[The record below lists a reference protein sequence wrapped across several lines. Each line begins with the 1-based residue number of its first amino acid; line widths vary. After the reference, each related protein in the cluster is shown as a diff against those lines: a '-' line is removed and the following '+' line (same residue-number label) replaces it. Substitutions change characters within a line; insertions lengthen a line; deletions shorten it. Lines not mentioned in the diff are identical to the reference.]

1 MQQVYD
7 AINGVSENTKKENAA
22 TLGLG
27 FHQFDG
33 TVCVADVLHQIGADF
48 TVRKD
53 DLIRIPQELAAKIRL
68 GEPVTI
74 DPKYFIDTHA
84 ATVCNESDETIG
96 VVGKDYGII
105 QNKSGLEILDL
116 VTNSSVSGSPLKIVS
131 AGLVH
136 NFEPYIQAR
145 LGDDARIGGDNSETE
160 FYAFFH
166 NTHDGSSAMKVT
178 FTAIRVICQNTFNA
192 NLKAKNEEGKFA
204 GMMFKHSKNV
214 NVRVDLSR
222 QESIDDIQAR
232 IEQLNIFKQEYIDR
246 MNSYRL
252 AKVTENDI
260 NKFVANLFIDK
271 QEIRDLAAKNGYNY
285 DTLMVPTK
293 GGDEKPLAT
302 VTKNKIK
309 RFRDIL
315 ESGDGQD
322 TNRGTKLWLF
332 NATTNYLSHDS
343 YGDFYK
349 DDLLTR
355 ATKRFDSMMKGSAYN
370 KMNAVY
376 ELLVA

>member
-1 MQQVYD
+1 MEQVYAAMKGD
-7 AINGVSENTKKENAA
+7 STENSTMNAP

-33 TVCVADVLHQIGADF
+33 DVSVKEVLHQIGADF
-48 TVRKD
+48 NVRKD
-53 DLIRIPQELAAKIRL
+53 DLIRVPQELAAKIRL

-74 DPKYFIDTHA
+74 DPKYFIETHA
-84 ATVCNESDETIG
+84 ATVCHEADQTIG

-105 QNKSGLEILDL
+105 QNTAGLEILDL
-116 VTNSSVSGSPLKIVS
+116 VTNSSVDGTSLKIVS

-136 NFEPYIQAR
+136 DFEPYIQAR
-145 LGDDARIGGDNSETE
+145 LGSDARIDGDNSDTE

-178 FTAIRVICQNTFNA
+178 FTAVRVICRNTFNA
-192 NLKAKNEEGKFA
+192 NLRASS
-204 GMMFKHSKNV
+204 GMTFKHSKNV
-214 NVRVDLSR
+214 GVRVDFSR
-222 QESIDDIQAR
+222 QASIEDIKSR
-232 IEQLNIFKQEYIDR
+232 IEQLNIFKREYIDR

-260 NKFVANLFIDK
+260 NEFVASLFIDN

-285 DTLMVPTK
+285 DTLVIPTK
-293 GGDEKPLAT
+293 GGDEKDFPT
-302 VTKNKIK
+302 VTKNKI
-309 RFRDIL
+309 RTFRDTL
-315 ESGDGQD
+315 ESGEGQD
-322 TNRGTKLWLF
+322 TNRGTRLWLF

-343 YGDFYK
+343 YGNGTTNSDFE
-349 DDLLTR
+349 R

-376 ELLVA
+376 DLLAV

>member
-1 MQQVYD
+1 MADIIQQAYSI
-7 AINGVSENTKKENAA
+7 INGVSTENSPMNAP

-33 TVCVADVLHQIGADF
+33 DVSVKEVLHQIGADF
-48 TVRKD
+48 TVRKEP
-53 DLIRIPQELAAKIRL
+53 LYRIPYELDAKIRL

-74 DPKYFIDTHA
+74 DPKYFINTHA
-84 ATVCNESDETIG
+84 ATVCNDSDETIG

-105 QNKSGLEILDL
+105 QNQSGLEILDL

-178 FTAIRVICQNTFNA
+178 FTAIRVICKNTFNA
-192 NLKAKNEEGKFA
+192 NLKAKT

-214 NVRVDLSR
+214 GIRVDLNR
-222 QESIDDIQAR
+222 QGSVDDIKAR
-232 IEQLNIFKQEYIDR
+232 IEQLNLFKKEYIER

-252 AKVTENDI
+252 AKVTEDDI
-260 NKFVANLFIDK
+260 NEFVANLFIDDA
-271 QEIRDLAAKNGYNY
+271 EIRDLAAKNGYNY
-285 DTLMVPTK
+285 DTLMIPTK
-293 GGDEKPLAT
+293 GGDTKNFPT

-309 RFRDIL
+309 TFRDIL

-343 YGDFYK
+343 YGNGTTNN
-349 DDLLTR
+349 DLER
-355 ATKRFDSMMKGSAYN
+355 ATKRFDSMMKGTAYN
-370 KMNAVY
+370 KMNTVY
-376 ELLVA
+376 ELLAV

>member
-1 MQQVYD
+1 MADIIQQAYSI
-7 AINGVSENTKKENAA
+7 INGVSTENSPMNAP

-33 TVCVADVLHQIGADF
+33 DVSVKEVLHQIGADF
-48 TVRKD
+48 TVRKEP
-53 DLIRIPQELAAKIRL
+53 LYRIPYELDAKIRL

-74 DPKYFIDTHA
+74 DPKYFINTHA
-84 ATVCNESDETIG
+84 ATVCNDSDETIG

-105 QNKSGLEILDL
+105 QNQSGLEILDL

-178 FTAIRVICQNTFNA
+178 FTAIRVICKNTFNA
-192 NLKAKNEEGKFA
+192 NLKAKT

-214 NVRVDLSR
+214 GIRVDLNR
-222 QESIDDIQAR
+222 QGSVDDIKAR
-232 IEQLNIFKQEYIDR
+232 IEQLNLFKKEYIER

-252 AKVTENDI
+252 AKVTEDDI
-260 NKFVANLFIDK
+260 NEFVANLFIDDA
-271 QEIRDLAAKNGYNY
+271 EIRDLAAKNGYNY
-285 DTLMVPTK
+285 DTLVIPTK
-293 GGDEKPLAT
+293 GGDTKNFPT

-309 RFRDIL
+309 TFRDTL

-343 YGDFYK
+343 YGNGSTDN
-349 DDLLTR
+349 DLAR

-376 ELLVA
+376 ELLAV

>member
-1 MQQVYD
+1 MKQVYD
-7 AINGVSENTKKENAA
+7 AIKGVDSEDTKTENAA

-33 TVCVADVLHQIGADF
+33 DVSVKDVLHQIGADF
-48 TVRKD
+48 TVRKEP
-53 DLIRIPQELAAKIRL
+53 LYRIPYELDAKIRL

-74 DPKYFIDTHA
+74 DPKYFIESHA
-84 ATVCNESDETIG
+84 ATVCLDSDKTIG
-96 VVGKDYGII
+96 VVGKDYGVI
-105 QNKSGLEILDL
+105 QNAKGLEILDL
-116 VTNSSVSGSPLKIVS
+116 VTNSSVGGSPLKIVS

-136 NFEPYIQAR
+136 DFEPYIQAR
-145 LGDDARIGGDNSETE
+145 LCGDARIDGDNSDTE

-178 FTAIRVICQNTFNA
+178 FTAIRVICRNTFNM
-192 NLKAKNEEGKFA
+192 NLKAKA

-214 NVRVDLSR
+214 GVRVDLTR
-222 QESIDDIQAR
+222 QESIKDIQAR
-232 IEQLNIFKQEYIDR
+232 IEQLNIFKQDYIGR

-252 AKVTENDI
+252 AKVTEDDI
-260 NKFVANLFIDK
+260 NQFVANLFIDDA
-271 QEIRDLAAKNGYNY
+271 EIRALAAANGYRY

-293 GGDEKPLAT
+293 GGDTKNFPT

-309 RFRDIL
+309 TFRDIL
-315 ESGDGQD
+315 ESGEGQD

-343 YGDFYK
+343 YGNFYT
-349 DDLLTR
+349 DDQLTR

-376 ELLVA
+376 ELLAA

>member
-1 MQQVYD
+1 MADIIQQAYSI
-7 AINGVSENTKKENAA
+7 INGVSENTKTMNAP

-33 TVCVADVLHQIGADF
+33 DVSVKEVLHQIGADF
-48 TVRKD
+48 TVRKEP
-53 DLIRIPQELAAKIRL
+53 LYRIPYELDAKIRL

-74 DPKYFIDTHA
+74 DPKYFIKTHA
-84 ATVCNESDETIG
+84 ATVCNDSDETIG

-105 QNKSGLEILDL
+105 QNQSGLEILDL

-136 NFEPYIQAR
+136 DFEPYIQAR

-178 FTAIRVICQNTFNA
+178 FTAIRVICKNTFNA
-192 NLKAKNEEGKFA
+192 NLKAKT

-214 NVRVDLSR
+214 GIRVDLNR
-222 QESIDDIQAR
+222 QGSVDDIKAR
-232 IEQLNIFKQEYIDR
+232 IEQLNLFKKEYIER

-252 AKVTENDI
+252 AKVTEDDI
-260 NKFVANLFIDK
+260 NEFVANLFIDDA
-271 QEIRDLAAKNGYNY
+271 EIRDLAAKNGYNY
-285 DTLMVPTK
+285 DTLMIPTK
-293 GGDEKPLAT
+293 GGDTKNFPT

-309 RFRDIL
+309 TFRDTL

-343 YGDFYK
+343 YGNGTTNN
-349 DDLLTR
+349 DLAR

-376 ELLVA
+376 ELLAV

>member
-7 AINGVSENTKKENAA
+7 AINGVSENTKTMNAP

-27 FHQFDG
+27 FHEFDG
-33 TVCVADVLHQIGADF
+33 NVSVADVLHQIGADF
-48 TVRKD
+48 SVRKD
-53 DLIRIPQELAAKIRL
+53 DLIRVPQELAAKIHL

-74 DPKYFIDTHA
+74 DPKYFIKTHA
-84 ATVCNESDETIG
+84 ATVCNESDQTIG
-96 VVGKDYGII
+96 VVGKDYGVI
-105 QNKSGLEILDL
+105 QNQSGLEILDL

-136 NFEPYIQAR
+136 SFEPYIQAR

-192 NLKAKNEEGKFA
+192 NLKAKT
-204 GMMFKHSKNV
+204 GMTFKHSKNV
-214 NVRVDLSR
+214 NIRVDMSR
-222 QESIDDIQAR
+222 QESIEDIQAR
-232 IEQLNIFKQEYIDR
+232 IEQLNFFKKEYIER

-260 NKFVANLFIDK
+260 NEFVAKLFIDK

-285 DTLMVPTK
+285 DTLMIPTK
-293 GGDEKPLAT
+293 GGDEKEFPT
-302 VTKNKIK
+302 VTKNKI
-309 RFRDIL
+309 RTFRNIL

-343 YGDFYK
+343 YGNAIN
-349 DDLLTR
+349 DDETAR

-376 ELLVA
+376 ELLAA

>member
-7 AINGVSENTKKENAA
+7 AINGVSENAKTENAA

-33 TVCVADVLHQIGADF
+33 NVSVADVLHQIGADF
-48 TVRKD
+48 SVRKD
-53 DLIRIPQELAAKIRL
+53 DLIRVPQELAAKIQL

-74 DPKYFIDTHA
+74 DPKYFIKTHA
-84 ATVCNESDETIG
+84 ATVCNESDQTIG
-96 VVGKDYGII
+96 VVGKDYGVI
-105 QNKSGLEILDL
+105 QNQSGLEILDL
-116 VTNSSVSGSPLKIVS
+116 VTNSSVSGSPMKIVS

-145 LGDDARIGGDNSETE
+145 LGSDARIDGDNSETE

-192 NLKAKNEEGKFA
+192 NLKAKT

-222 QESIDDIQAR
+222 QESIKDIQAR

-252 AKVTENDI
+252 TKVTEKDI
-260 NKFVANLFIDK
+260 NEFVANLFIDK

-285 DTLMVPTK
+285 DTLVIPTK
-293 GGDEKPLAT
+293 GGDEKEFPT

-322 TNRGTKLWLF
+322 TNRWTRLWLF
-332 NATTNYLSHDS
+332 NATTNFLSHDS
-343 YGDFYK
+343 YGNAIN
-349 DDLLTR
+349 DDETAR

-376 ELLVA
+376 ELLAV

>member
-7 AINGVSENTKKENAA
+7 AINSVNSEDTKAQNAA

-33 TVCVADVLHQIGADF
+33 TVSVADVLHQIGADF
-48 TVRKD
+48 SVRKD
-53 DLIRIPQELAAKIRL
+53 DIIRVPQELAAKIRL

-74 DPKYFIDTHA
+74 DPKYFINTHS
-84 ATVCNESDETIG
+84 ATVCNESDQTIG
-96 VVGKDYGII
+96 IVGKDYGVI
-105 QNKSGLEILDL
+105 QNQSGLEILDL

-136 NFEPYIQAR
+136 SFEPYIQAR
-145 LGDDARIGGDNSETE
+145 LGDDARIDGDNSETE

-178 FTAIRVICQNTFNA
+178 FTAIRVICKNTFNA
-192 NLKAKNEEGKFA
+192 NLKASS

-222 QESIDDIQAR
+222 QESIEDIQAR
-232 IEQLNIFKQEYIDR
+232 IEQLNIFKREYIDR

-252 AKVTENDI
+252 AKVTEDDI

-285 DTLMVPTK
+285 DTLMIPTK
-293 GGDEKPLAT
+293 GGDEKEFPT

-332 NATTNYLSHDS
+332 NATTNFISHDS
-343 YGDFYK
+343 YGNAIN
-349 DDLLTR
+349 DDETAR

-376 ELLVA
+376 ELLAA

>member
-1 MQQVYD
+1 M
-7 AINGVSENTKKENAA
+7 
-22 TLGLG
+22 
-27 FHQFDG
+27 
-33 TVCVADVLHQIGADF
+33 
-48 TVRKD
+48 
-53 DLIRIPQELAAKIRL
+53 
-68 GEPVTI
+68 TI
-74 DPKYFIDTHA
+74 DPKYFIESHS
-84 ATVCNESDETIG
+84 ATVCNESDKTIG

-105 QNKSGLEILDL
+105 QNTQGLEILDI
-116 VTNSSVSGSPLKIVS
+116 VTNSSVDGTSLKIVS

-136 NFEPYIQAR
+136 DFEPYIQTR
-145 LGDDARIGGDNSETE
+145 LGGDARIDGDNSETE

-178 FTAIRVICQNTFNA
+178 FTAVRVICRNTFNA
-192 NLKAKNEEGKFA
+192 NLKASS

-214 NVRVDLSR
+214 GIRVDFSR
-222 QESIDDIQAR
+222 QESIEDIKAR
-232 IEQLNIFKQEYIDR
+232 VEQLNIFKREYIDR

-260 NKFVANLFIDK
+260 NEFVAKLFIDK

-285 DTLMVPTK
+285 DTLVIPTK
-293 GGDEKPLAT
+293 GGDEKEFPT

-309 RFRDIL
+309 TFRDTL

-332 NATTNYLSHDS
+332 NAVTNYFSHDS
-343 YGDFYK
+343 YGNFYK
-349 DDLLTR
+349 DDLPTR
-355 ATKRFDSMMKGSAYN
+355 ATKRFDAMMKGSAYT

-376 ELLVA
+376 DLLAV

>member
-1 MQQVYD
+1 MADIIQQAYSI
-7 AINGVSENTKKENAA
+7 INGVSENTKTMNAP

-33 TVCVADVLHQIGADF
+33 DVSVKEVLHQIGADF
-48 TVRKD
+48 TVRKEP
-53 DLIRIPQELAAKIRL
+53 LYRIPYELDAKIRL

-74 DPKYFIDTHA
+74 DPKYFINTHA
-84 ATVCNESDETIG
+84 ATVCDESDQTIG
-96 VVGKDYGII
+96 VVGKDYGVI
-105 QNKSGLEILDL
+105 QNQSGLEILDL

-145 LGDDARIGGDNSETE
+145 LGSDARIDGDNSETE

-178 FTAIRVICQNTFNA
+178 FTAIRVICKNTFNA
-192 NLKAKNEEGKFA
+192 NLKAKT

-214 NVRVDLSR
+214 GIRVDLNR
-222 QESIDDIQAR
+222 QGSVDDIKAR
-232 IEQLNIFKQEYIDR
+232 IEQLNLFKKEYIDR

-252 AKVTENDI
+252 AKVTEDDI
-260 NKFVANLFIDK
+260 NEFVANLFIDDA
-271 QEIRDLAAKNGYNY
+271 EIRDLAAKNGYNY
-285 DTLMVPTK
+285 DTLVIPTK
-293 GGDEKPLAT
+293 GGDTKNFPT

-309 RFRDIL
+309 TFRDTL

-343 YGDFYK
+343 YGNGSTDN
-349 DDLLTR
+349 DLAR

-376 ELLVA
+376 ELLAV

>member
-33 TVCVADVLHQIGADF
+33 NVSVADVLHQIGADF
-48 TVRKD
+48 SVRKD
-53 DLIRIPQELAAKIRL
+53 DLIRVPQELAAKIHL

-74 DPKYFIDTHA
+74 DPKYFIKTHA
-84 ATVCNESDETIG
+84 ATVCNESDQTIG
-96 VVGKDYGII
+96 VVGKDYGVI
-105 QNKSGLEILDL
+105 QNQSGLEILDL
-116 VTNSSVSGSPLKIVS
+116 VTNSSVSGSPIKIVS

-136 NFEPYIQAR
+136 NFEPYIQTR
-145 LGDDARIGGDNSETE
+145 LGSDARIDGDNSETE

-192 NLKAKNEEGKFA
+192 NLKAKDEEGKFA
-204 GMMFKHSKNV
+204 GMMFRHSKNV

-232 IEQLNIFKQEYIDR
+232 IEQLNFFKKEYIER

-252 AKVTENDI
+252 AKVTEDDI

-293 GGDEKPLAT
+293 GGDEKALAT

-322 TNRGTKLWLF
+322 TNRGTRLWLF
-332 NATTNYLSHDS
+332 NATTNYFSHDS

-355 ATKRFDSMMKGSAYN
+355 ATKRFDSMMKGSAYI
-370 KMNAVY
+370 KMNSVYKVLAV
-376 ELLVA
+376 

>member
-1 MQQVYD
+1 MADIIQQAYSI
-7 AINGVSENTKKENAA
+7 INGDTAETSTMDAP

-33 TVCVADVLHQIGADF
+33 DVSVEEVLRQIGADF
-48 TVRKD
+48 SVRKD
-53 DLIRIPQELAAKIRL
+53 DLIRVPQELAAKIRL

-74 DPKYFIDTHA
+74 DPKYFIESHS
-84 ATVCNESDETIG
+84 ATVCNESDKTIG

-105 QNKSGLEILDL
+105 QNTKGLEILDL
-116 VTNSSVSGSPLKIVS
+116 ATNSSVDGTSLKIVS

-136 NFEPYIQAR
+136 DFEPYIQTR
-145 LGDDARIGGDNSETE
+145 LGSDARIDGDNSETE

-192 NLKAKNEEGKFA
+192 NLKAKT
-204 GMMFKHSKNV
+204 GMTFKHSKNV

-252 AKVTENDI
+252 AKVTEDDI

-285 DTLMVPTK
+285 DTLMIPTK
-293 GGDEKPLAT
+293 GGDKKEFPT
-302 VTKNKIK
+302 VTKNKI
-309 RFRDIL
+309 RTFRDIL
-315 ESGDGQD
+315 ESGAGQD

-332 NATTNYLSHDS
+332 NATTNFLSHDS
-343 YGDFYK
+343 YGNAIN
-349 DDLLTR
+349 DDETAR

-376 ELLVA
+376 ELLAA

>member
-1 MQQVYD
+1 MEQVY
-7 AINGVSENTKKENAA
+7 AAMNGGSIENNTMNAP

-33 TVCVADVLHQIGADF
+33 DVSVKEVLHQIGADF
-48 TVRKD
+48 SVRKD
-53 DLIRIPQELAAKIRL
+53 DLIRVPQELAAKIRL

-74 DPKYFIDTHA
+74 DPKYFIETHA
-84 ATVCNESDETIG
+84 ATVCHEADQTIG

-105 QNKSGLEILDL
+105 QNTAGLEILDL
-116 VTNSSVSGSPLKIVS
+116 VTNSSVDGTSLKIVS

-136 NFEPYIQAR
+136 DFEPYIQAR
-145 LGDDARIGGDNSETE
+145 LGSDARIDGDNSDTE

-178 FTAIRVICQNTFNA
+178 FTAVRVICRNTFNA
-192 NLKAKNEEGKFA
+192 NLRASS
-204 GMMFKHSKNV
+204 GMTFKHSKNV
-214 NVRVDLSR
+214 GVRVDFSR
-222 QESIDDIQAR
+222 QASIEDIKSR
-232 IEQLNIFKQEYIDR
+232 IEQLNIFKREYIDR

-260 NKFVANLFIDK
+260 NEFVASLFIDK

-285 DTLMVPTK
+285 DTLVIPTK
-293 GGDEKPLAT
+293 GGDEKDFPT
-302 VTKNKIK
+302 VTKNKI
-309 RFRDIL
+309 RTFRDIL

-322 TNRGTKLWLF
+322 TNRGTRLWLF

-343 YGDFYK
+343 YGNGTTNNDFE
-349 DDLLTR
+349 R

-376 ELLVA
+376 DLLAV

>member
-1 MQQVYD
+1 MEQVY
-7 AINGVSENTKKENAA
+7 AALNGGNNENGTVNAP

-33 TVCVADVLHQIGADF
+33 NVSVKEVLHQIGADF
-48 TVRKD
+48 SVRKD
-53 DLIRIPQELAAKIRL
+53 DLIRVPQELAAKIRL

-74 DPKYFIDTHA
+74 DPKYFIESHA
-84 ATVCNESDETIG
+84 ATVCNESDKTIG

-105 QNKSGLEILDL
+105 QNAKGLEILDL
-116 VTNSSVSGSPLKIVS
+116 VTNSSVDGTSLKIVS

-136 NFEPYIQAR
+136 DFEPYIQTR
-145 LGDDARIGGDNSETE
+145 LGGDARIDGDNSETE

-178 FTAIRVICQNTFNA
+178 FTAVRVICRNTFNA
-192 NLKAKNEEGKFA
+192 NLKASS

-214 NVRVDLSR
+214 GVRVDFSR
-222 QESIDDIQAR
+222 QESIEDIKSR
-232 IEQLNIFKQEYIDR
+232 IEQLNIFKRGYIDR

-260 NKFVANLFIDK
+260 NEFVAKLFIDK

-285 DTLMVPTK
+285 DTLVIPTK
-293 GGDEKPLAT
+293 GGDGKEFPT

-309 RFRDIL
+309 TFRDTL

-343 YGDFYK
+343 YGNFYN
-349 DDLLTR
+349 DDLHTR
-355 ATKRFDSMMKGSAYN
+355 ATKRFDAMMKGSAYT

-376 ELLVA
+376 DLLAV

>member
-1 MQQVYD
+1 MADIIQQAYGI
-7 AINGVSENTKKENAA
+7 INGGTAETSAMSA
-22 TLGLG
+22 PTLGLG

-33 TVCVADVLHQIGADF
+33 GVSVKEVLHQIGADF
-48 TVRKD
+48 SVRKD
-53 DLIRIPQELAAKIRL
+53 DLIRVPRELAAKIRL

-74 DPKYFIDTHA
+74 DPKYFIESHS
-84 ATVCNESDETIG
+84 ATVCNESDKTIG

-105 QNKSGLEILDL
+105 QNTQGLEILDI
-116 VTNSSVSGSPLKIVS
+116 VTNSSVDGTSLKIVS

-136 NFEPYIQAR
+136 DFEPYIQTR
-145 LGDDARIGGDNSETE
+145 LGSDARIDGDNSDTE

-178 FTAIRVICQNTFNA
+178 FTAVRVICRNTFNA
-192 NLKAKNEEGKFA
+192 NLKASS

-214 NVRVDLSR
+214 GIRVDFSR
-222 QESIDDIQAR
+222 QESIEDIKAR
-232 IEQLNIFKQEYIDR
+232 VEQLNIFKREYIDR

-260 NKFVANLFIDK
+260 NEFVAKLFIDK

-285 DTLMVPTK
+285 DTLVIPTK
-293 GGDEKPLAT
+293 GGDEKEFPT

-309 RFRDIL
+309 TFRDTL

-332 NATTNYLSHDS
+332 NAVTNYFSHDS
-343 YGDFYK
+343 YGNFYK
-349 DDLLTR
+349 DDLPTR
-355 ATKRFDSMMKGSAYN
+355 ATKRFDAMMKGSAYT

-376 ELLVA
+376 DLLAV

>member
-1 MQQVYD
+1 MADIIQQAYSI
-7 AINGVSENTKKENAA
+7 INGVSENTKTMNAP

-33 TVCVADVLHQIGADF
+33 DVSVKEVLHQIGADF
-48 TVRKD
+48 TVRKEP
-53 DLIRIPQELAAKIRL
+53 LYRIPYELDAKIRL

-74 DPKYFIDTHA
+74 DPKYLIGTHS
-84 ATVCNESDETIG
+84 ATVCLESDKTIG
-96 VVGKDYGII
+96 IVGKDYGII
-105 QNKSGLEILDL
+105 QNARGLEILDL
-116 VTNSSVSGSPLKIVS
+116 ITNSSVDGTSLKIVS

-136 NFEPYIQAR
+136 DFEPYIQAR
-145 LGDDARIGGDNSETE
+145 LGSDARIDGDNSDTE

-178 FTAIRVICQNTFNA
+178 FTAIRVICRNTFNA
-192 NLKAKNEEGKFA
+192 NLKAKT

-214 NVRVDLSR
+214 GVRVDFSR
-222 QESIDDIQAR
+222 QESIDEIKSR
-232 IEQLNIFKQEYIDR
+232 IEQLNIFKKEYIER

-252 AKVTENDI
+252 AKVTEDDI
-260 NKFVANLFIDK
+260 NQFVANLFIDDE
-271 QEIRDLAAKNGYNY
+271 EILALAAKNGYNY
-285 DTLMVPTK
+285 DTLMIPTK
-293 GGDEKPLAT
+293 GGDTKNFPT
-302 VTKNKIK
+302 VTKNKI
-309 RFRDIL
+309 RTFRDIL

-343 YGDFYK
+343 YGNGSTDN
-349 DDLLTR
+349 DLAR

-376 ELLVA
+376 ELLAV

>member
-1 MQQVYD
+1 MEQVYAAMNGGNNENNTMD
-7 AINGVSENTKKENAA
+7 AP

-33 TVCVADVLHQIGADF
+33 DVSVKEVLHQIGADF
-48 TVRKD
+48 TVRKEP
-53 DLIRIPQELAAKIRL
+53 LYRIPYELDAKIRL

-74 DPKYFIDTHA
+74 DPKYFIETHA
-84 ATVCNESDETIG
+84 ATVCLDSDKTIG

-105 QNKSGLEILDL
+105 QNTTGLEILDL
-116 VTNSSVSGSPLKIVS
+116 VTNSSVDGSPLKIVS

-136 NFEPYIQAR
+136 DFEPYIQAR
-145 LGDDARIGGDNSETE
+145 LGGDARIDGDNSDTE

-178 FTAIRVICQNTFNA
+178 FTAVRVICRNTFNA
-192 NLKAKNEEGKFA
+192 NLRASS

-214 NVRVDLSR
+214 GVRVDFSR
-222 QESIDDIQAR
+222 QESIEDIKAH
-232 IEQLNIFKQEYIDR
+232 IEQLNIFKREYIDR

-260 NKFVANLFIDK
+260 NEFVANLFIDK

-285 DTLMVPTK
+285 DTLVIPTK
-293 GGDEKPLAT
+293 DGDEKYFPT
-302 VTKNKIK
+302 VTKNKINT
-309 RFRDIL
+309 FRDIL
-315 ESGDGQD
+315 ESGEGQD
-322 TNRGTKLWLF
+322 TNRGTRLWLF

-343 YGDFYK
+343 YGNGTTNNDFE
-349 DDLLTR
+349 R

-376 ELLVA
+376 DLLAV

>member
-1 MQQVYD
+1 MEQVYAAMKGD
-7 AINGVSENTKKENAA
+7 SNENSTMNAP

-33 TVCVADVLHQIGADF
+33 DVSVKEVLHQIGADF
-48 TVRKD
+48 NVRKD
-53 DLIRIPQELAAKIRL
+53 DLIRVPQELAAKIRL

-74 DPKYFIDTHA
+74 DPKYFIETHA
-84 ATVCNESDETIG
+84 ATVCHEADQTIG

-105 QNKSGLEILDL
+105 QNTAGLEILDL
-116 VTNSSVSGSPLKIVS
+116 VTNSSVDGTSLKIVS

-136 NFEPYIQAR
+136 DFEPYIQAR
-145 LGDDARIGGDNSETE
+145 LGSDARIDGDNSDTE

-178 FTAIRVICQNTFNA
+178 FTAVRVICRNTFNA
-192 NLKAKNEEGKFA
+192 NLRASS
-204 GMMFKHSKNV
+204 GMTFKHSKNV
-214 NVRVDLSR
+214 GVRVDFSR
-222 QESIDDIQAR
+222 QASIEDIKSR
-232 IEQLNIFKQEYIDR
+232 IEQLNIFKREYIDR

-260 NKFVANLFIDK
+260 NEFVASLFIDK

-285 DTLMVPTK
+285 DTLVIPTK
-293 GGDEKPLAT
+293 GGDEKDFPT
-302 VTKNKIK
+302 VTKNKI
-309 RFRDIL
+309 RTFRDTL
-315 ESGDGQD
+315 ESGEGQD
-322 TNRGTKLWLF
+322 TNRGTRLWLF

-343 YGDFYK
+343 YGNGTTNSDFE
-349 DDLLTR
+349 R

-376 ELLVA
+376 DLLAV

>member
-1 MQQVYD
+1 MADIIQQAYSI
-7 AINGVSENTKKENAA
+7 INGVSENTKTMNAP

-33 TVCVADVLHQIGADF
+33 DVSVKEVLHQIGADF
-48 TVRKD
+48 TVRKEP
-53 DLIRIPQELAAKIRL
+53 LYRIPYELDAKIRL

-74 DPKYFIDTHA
+74 DPKYFINTHA
-84 ATVCNESDETIG
+84 ATVCNDSDETIG

-105 QNKSGLEILDL
+105 QNQSGLEILDL

-178 FTAIRVICQNTFNA
+178 FTAIRVICKNTFNA
-192 NLKAKNEEGKFA
+192 NLKAKT

-214 NVRVDLSR
+214 GIRVDLNR
-222 QESIDDIQAR
+222 QGSVDDIKAR
-232 IEQLNIFKQEYIDR
+232 IEQLNLFKKEYIER

-252 AKVTENDI
+252 AKVTEDDI
-260 NKFVANLFIDK
+260 NEFVANLFIDDA
-271 QEIRDLAAKNGYNY
+271 EIRDLAAKNGYNY
-285 DTLMVPTK
+285 DTLVIPTK
-293 GGDEKPLAT
+293 GGDTKNFPT

-309 RFRDIL
+309 TFRDTL

-343 YGDFYK
+343 YGNGSTDN
-349 DDLLTR
+349 DLAR

-376 ELLVA
+376 ELLAV